1 MKIRTTLSA
10 VILLVVGALASAGE
24 PNTVAQAYPNLA
36 SAALVH
42 ARPAELADGV
52 LLRAG
57 DLKITQ
63 KDIDAEIAKAPEKMR
78 EQLRNNAFFLL
89 EQIAT
94 EKLLIA
100 EAKASAIKDGKDVD
114 KLSERELLKAYF
126 EKLTTDVKVTDAEV
140 AEFYKKNKDMV
151 GGQPLKAVKEAIANF
166 LRQRKQ
172 QEIITGRVRSLGKRT
187 PVRVQS
193 AWIDR
198 QAKLAKDN
206 PVDKARASGQPTLV
220 DFGSKGC
227 RPCEML
233 QPILKNLRR
242 KFGEKA
248 NILFVSV
255 RERQMLASRYGVQ
268 SIPTLIFFDK
278 DGKEVDRHTGFLPQD
293 KLEEKLAEMDVK

>member
-10 VILLVVGALASAGE
+10 VILLVVGALASAEE

-89 EQIAT
+89 EQMAT

-100 EAKASAIKDGKDVD
+100 EAKASAIKDGKDAD

-255 RERQMLASRYGVQ
+255 RERQMLATRYGVQ